1 MTLPIDPAGQPGAPA
16 AAVPAQGQT
25 PAPAGAAAP
34 PSGTGQPAAPVQPT
48 IVQMPTSA
56 LAAIKREAKKKG
68 AAEAQGQ
75 YDGRAQALGYANAD
89 AMFAALSASRA
100 PNTGAPAPTPGQAGA
115 PAAQAPAAPQP
126 AGQPAAPQGQND
138 YTSQLEARLAALEAE
153 RAADRA
159 VEWLRSSGV
168 QDTGLTM
175 LAMQHAAAEAGDK
188 FDPAAWLTAQRTER
202 PYLFAAPAAPGPVNP
217 TGTLAPSAVPAG
229 TPNNALL
236 SGPQGAA
243 PAPAAAPAAPAPV
256 APPANSGVPGNAAAA
271 PGVPAV
277 ATPASAPK
285 LFDATTAT
293 PAQIAARLR
302 EQGFGDIASKGSWL
316 HLPPAPK

>member
-1 MTLPIDPAGQPGAPA
+1 MTLPIDPAGQPGASA
-16 AAVPAQGQT
+16 AAAPAQGQT

-56 LAAIKREAKKKG
+56 LAAVKREAKKKG

-89 AMFAALSASRA
+89 AMFASLAASRTA
-100 PNTGAPAPTPGQAGA
+100 SGAPAQPPGQTGA
-115 PAAQAPAAPQP
+115 PAAQAPAANPP
-126 AGQPAAPQGQND
+126 AGQPAAPQGQHE

-175 LAMQHAAAEAGDK
+175 LAMQQAAAEAGDK

-202 PYLFAAPAAPGPVNP
+202 PYLFAAPPAPSPVNP

-229 TPNNALL
+229 TPNNTLL
-236 SGPQGAA
+236 TSGPQGAA
-243 PAPAAAPAAPAPV
+243 PAPAAAPAAPP

-302 EQGFGDIASKGSWL
+302 EQGFGDVASKGSWL
-316 HLPPAPK
+316 HLPAAPK